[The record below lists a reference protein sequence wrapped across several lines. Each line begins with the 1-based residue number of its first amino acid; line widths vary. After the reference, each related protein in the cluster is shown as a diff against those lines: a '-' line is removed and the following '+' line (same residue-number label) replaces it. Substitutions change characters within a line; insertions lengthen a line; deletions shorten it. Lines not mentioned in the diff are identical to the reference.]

1 MLIPIAAKLTSES
14 LLSLYPIFVKKI
26 GISMTLQMWTRTIA
40 YVLIAAIFV
49 DWSFLKSAIFSVD
62 SLLLAI
68 VNLSH
73 IFFSYEGFRHL
84 DSGVSFAIFNTYPI
98 MILIIASSFGTL
110 SNITKSDYV
119 KYLLVLAGL
128 AFFIYGNFTEN
139 SESKKENTEPK
150 VATESFK
157 NKDDGKVENPHFLY
171 GLAMILLAA
180 FTEALI
186 YFLVRRVKTE
196 NHWNHVFI
204 SYFLGAVAMTAY
216 VFYADGF
223 SVSKVAETLNQSRVG
238 VATALNGFIGSV
250 GYFLR
255 FYASYNLEASMF
267 AILSYFG
274 IIMSY
279 VYGIAFNNESLTLP
293 KVLGTLCIVGS
304 QLKGT

>member
-1 MLIPIAAKLTSES
+1 
-14 LLSLYPIFVKKI
+14 
-26 GISMTLQMWTRTIA
+26 
-40 YVLIAAIFV
+40 
-49 DWSFLKSAIFSVD
+49 
-62 SLLLAI
+62 
-68 VNLSH
+68 
-73 IFFSYEGFRHL
+73 
-84 DSGVSFAIFNTYPI
+84 

-139 SESKKENTEPK
+139 AESKEPK

-157 NKDDGKVENPHFLY
+157 GDGNPENPHFLY

-238 VATALNGFIGSV
+238 IATALNGFIGSV

>member
-1 MLIPIAAKLTSES
+1 
-14 LLSLYPIFVKKI
+14 
-26 GISMTLQMWTRTIA
+26 
-40 YVLIAAIFV
+40 
-49 DWSFLKSAIFSVD
+49 
-62 SLLLAI
+62 
-68 VNLSH
+68 
-73 IFFSYEGFRHL
+73 
-84 DSGVSFAIFNTYPI
+84 
-98 MILIIASSFGTL
+98 
-110 SNITKSDYV
+110 
-119 KYLLVLAGL
+119 LAGL
-128 AFFIYGNFTEN
+128 AFFIYGNFA
-139 SESKKENTEPK
+139 ESKEIKESKETK
-150 VATESFK
+150 VATESFSSEDK
-157 NKDDGKVENPHFLY
+157 KDDGNPENPHFLY

-204 SYFLGAVAMTAY
+204 SYFLGAIAMTAY

-223 SVSKVAETLNQSRVG
+223 SVSKVAETLNETRVG
-238 VATALNGFIGSV
+238 IATALNGFIGSV

-293 KVLGTLCIVGS
+293 KVLGTLCVILS
-304 QLKGT
+304 IR

>member
-1 MLIPIAAKLTSES
+1 MLIPIVAKLASES

-49 DWSFLKSAIFSVD
+49 DWSFLKSAIFSSE

-68 VNLSH
+68 VNLAH

-98 MILIIASSFGTL
+98 MILLMEVIKIGT
-110 SNITKSDYV
+110 IDKIKQDYV
-119 KYLLVLAGL
+119 KYLLVLIGL
-128 AFFIYGNFTEN
+128 AFFIYDNFSNGGNTHENFAEDKVNPDFT
-139 SESKKENTEPK
+139 
-150 VATESFK
+150 
-157 NKDDGKVENPHFLY
+157 Y
-171 GLAMILLAA
+171 GLIMILLAA

-186 YFLVRRVKTE
+186 YFLVRIVKTD

-216 VFYADGF
+216 VFYNDNF
-223 SVSKVAETLNQSRVG
+223 NISKIAETLNNARVG
-238 VATALNGFIGSV
+238 IAAALNGFIGSV

-255 FYASYNLEASMF
+255 FYASYNMEAGMF

-279 VYGIAFNNESLTLP
+279 VYGIAFNNESLTLS
-293 KVLGTLCIVGS
+293 KVLGTLFVILS
-304 QLKGT
+304 IRGT

>member
-1 MLIPIAAKLTSES
+1 
-14 LLSLYPIFVKKI
+14 
-26 GISMTLQMWTRTIA
+26 MTLQMWTRTIA
-40 YVLIAAIFV
+40 YVLIAAVFV
-49 DWSFLKSAIFSVD
+49 DWSFLKSAIFSTN

-68 VNLSH
+68 VNLAH

-98 MILIIASSFGTL
+98 MILLMEVFRTGSFNTL
-110 SNITKSDYV
+110 IKQDYT

-128 AFFIYGNFTEN
+128 AFFIYGNFDET
-139 SESKKENTEPK
+139 K

-157 NKDDGKVENPHFLY
+157 DEGKVENPHFLY

-186 YFLVRRVKTE
+186 YFLVRMVKTE

-204 SYFLGAVAMTAY
+204 SYFLGAIAMTAY
-216 VFYADGF
+216 IFYADGF
-223 SVSKVAETLNQSRVG
+223 SVSKVAETLNQTRVG

-279 VYGIAFNNESLTLP
+279 VYGIAFNNESLTLA

-304 QLKGT
+304 QLK

>member
-1 MLIPIAAKLTSES
+1 MLIPIVAKLASES

-49 DWSFLKSAIFSVD
+49 DWSFLKSAIFSSE

-68 VNLSH
+68 VNLAH

-98 MILIIASSFGTL
+98 MILLMEVIKIGT
-110 SNITKSDYV
+110 IDKIKQDYV
-119 KYLLVLAGL
+119 KYLLVLIGL
-128 AFFIYGNFTEN
+128 AFFIYDNFSNGGNTHENFAEDGTEDKVNPDFT
-139 SESKKENTEPK
+139 
-150 VATESFK
+150 
-157 NKDDGKVENPHFLY
+157 Y
-171 GLAMILLAA
+171 GLIMILLAA

-186 YFLVRRVKTE
+186 YFLVRIVKTD

-216 VFYADGF
+216 VFYNDNF
-223 SVSKVAETLNQSRVG
+223 NISKIAETLNNARVG
-238 VATALNGFIGSV
+238 IAAALNGFIGSV

-255 FYASYNLEASMF
+255 FYASYNMEAGMF

-279 VYGIAFNNESLTLP
+279 IYGIAFNNESLTLS
-293 KVLGTLCIVGS
+293 KVLGTLFVILS
-304 QLKGT
+304 IR

>member
-1 MLIPIAAKLTSES
+1 
-14 LLSLYPIFVKKI
+14 
-26 GISMTLQMWTRTIA
+26 
-40 YVLIAAIFV
+40 
-49 DWSFLKSAIFSVD
+49 
-62 SLLLAI
+62 
-68 VNLSH
+68 
-73 IFFSYEGFRHL
+73 
-84 DSGVSFAIFNTYPI
+84 
-98 MILIIASSFGTL
+98 MIILMSGTL
-110 SNITKSDYV
+110 IKSDYS

-128 AFFIYGNFTEN
+128 GFFIYGNFTD
-139 SESKKENTEPK
+139 KKETTETPK
-150 VATESFK
+150 VATESFSSEDEG
-157 NKDDGKVENPHFLY
+157 KDNGTPENPHFLY

-204 SYFLGAVAMTAY
+204 SYFLGAVAMSAY
-216 VFYADGF
+216 VFYVDGF
-223 SVSKVAETLNQSRVG
+223 NVSNVTETLNQSRVG

-279 VYGIAFNNESLTLP
+279 VYGIAFNNELLTLP
-293 KVLGTLCIVGS
+293 KVLGTLCVI
-304 QLKGT
+304 KGTQVPL

>member
-1 MLIPIAAKLTSES
+1 MLIPIVAKLASES

-49 DWSFLKSAIFSVD
+49 DWSFLKSAIFSSE

-68 VNLSH
+68 VNLAH

-98 MILIIASSFGTL
+98 MILLMEVIKIGT
-110 SNITKSDYV
+110 IDKIKQDYV
-119 KYLLVLAGL
+119 KYLLVLVGL
-128 AFFIYGNFTEN
+128 AFFIYDNFSNGGNTHENFSSNTSEDKVNPDFT
-139 SESKKENTEPK
+139 
-150 VATESFK
+150 
-157 NKDDGKVENPHFLY
+157 Y
-171 GLAMILLAA
+171 GLIMILLAA

-186 YFLVRRVKTE
+186 YFLVRIVKTD

-216 VFYADGF
+216 VFYNDNF
-223 SVSKVAETLNQSRVG
+223 NISKIAETLNNARVG
-238 VATALNGFIGSV
+238 IATALNGFIGSV

-255 FYASYNLEASMF
+255 FYASYNMEAGMF

-279 VYGIAFNNESLTLP
+279 VYGIAFNNESLTLS
-293 KVLGTLCIVGS
+293 KVLGTLFVILS
-304 QLKGT
+304 IKGT